1 MFGFH
6 PTLSCHGN
14 IHSSLDLLIWLVE
27 NVEMLKSP
35 RNINLPLR
43 QCTKKAV
50 WPSPLSE
57 SDDSDGHTA
66 FCKNCSTALAARSR
80 QGREHA
86 VNAVALIEED
96 PRDGNSAV
104 SGGHMT
110 DRPKSDGVTAEH
122 SCPVRRVR
130 MSAVYFTKGERE
142 CPWAAGSVVGL
153 AFHKGHNLSPLPP

>member
-6 PTLSCHGN
+6 PTFSYHG
-14 IHSSLDLLIWLVE
+14 IFQASMDLLIWLVE
-27 NVEMLKSP
+27 NVEMLKFP
-35 RNINLPLR
+35 RNINLPPW

-104 SGGHMT
+104 SGGHKT
-110 DRPKSDGVTAEH
+110 DRPKSDRVTAEH

-130 MSAVYFTKGERE
+130 MSAV
-142 CPWAAGSVVGL
+142 SVAKAVCRVPGPR
-153 AFHKGHNLSPLPP
+153 GV

>member
-1 MFGFH
+1 M
-6 PTLSCHGN
+6 
-14 IHSSLDLLIWLVE
+14 DLLIWLVE

-35 RNINLPLR
+35 RNINLPPR

-86 VNAVALIEED
+86 VNAVALIEETQ
-96 PRDGNSAV
+96 GTGTQQLAV
-104 SGGHMT
+104 AT
-110 DRPKSDGVTAEH
+110 WLTARNPME
-122 SCPVRRVR
+122 
-130 MSAVYFTKGERE
+130 
-142 CPWAAGSVVGL
+142 
-153 AFHKGHNLSPLPP
+153 